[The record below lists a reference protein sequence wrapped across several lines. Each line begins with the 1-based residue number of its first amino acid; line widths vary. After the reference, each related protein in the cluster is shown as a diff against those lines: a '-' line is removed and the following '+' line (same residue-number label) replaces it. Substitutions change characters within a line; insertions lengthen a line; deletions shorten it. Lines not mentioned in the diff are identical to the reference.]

1 MKRILAVKPG
11 TDDITLSIV
20 EGTQDSPKVK
30 KLDKEVYK
38 TNTKTDTSKDL
49 FDTLNYIKDVIKK
62 EKIDEVH
69 IVKAVKPQKGFVS
82 HERVKNEAAVQ
93 LAASSLNVNA
103 KLIAP
108 QSIRAAEKKE
118 EDVEKILD
126 CKFKSKDKK
135 EVAFLGYMGL
145 KD

>member
-1 MKRILAVKPG
+1 MKRVLAVKPG
-11 TDDITLSIV
+11 TDNITLSIV
-20 EGTQDSPKVK
+20 EGNQDSAKTK
-30 KLDKEVYK
+30 KLDTEVYK
-38 TNTKTDTSKDL
+38 TNTQADATKEL
-49 FDTLNYIKDVIKK
+49 HDTLNYIKDIIKK

-69 IVKAVKPQKGFVS
+69 IVKAVKPQKGSVS
-82 HERVKNEAAVQ
+82 PERVKNEAAVQ

-118 EDVEKILD
+118 EDVEKIFG

>member
-1 MKRILAVKPG
+1 MKKILAVKPG
-11 TDDITLSIV
+11 TDDITLSVV
-20 EGTQDSPKVK
+20 EGSQDQPKLK
-30 KLDKEVYK
+30 KLDIEVYK
-38 TNTKTDTSKDL
+38 ANTQEDVTKNLYDTQ
-49 FDTLNYIKDVIKK
+49 NYIKDIIKK

-69 IVKAVKPQKGFVS
+69 IVKAVKPQKGSVS
-82 HERVKNEAAVQ
+82 PERVKNEAAVQ

-118 EDVEKILD
+118 EDVEKIFD

>member
-11 TDDITLSIV
+11 TEDITLSVV
-20 EGTQDSPKVK
+20 EGTRTSPKVK
-30 KLDKEVYK
+30 KLDTEVYR
-38 TNTKTDTSKDL
+38 TNTNTDTTKDL
-49 FDTLNYIKDVIKK
+49 LDTMNYIKDVIEK

-69 IVKAVKPQKGFVS
+69 IVKAVKPQKGSFS
-82 HERVKNEAAVQ
+82 SERVKNEAAVQ
-93 LAASSLNVNA
+93 LAASSLNVNT

-118 EDVEKILD
+118 NDVEKIFD

>member
-20 EGTQDSPKVK
+20 EGTQDSPK
-30 KLDKEVYK
+30 
-38 TNTKTDTSKDL
+38 
-49 FDTLNYIKDVIKK
+49 
-62 EKIDEVH
+62 
-69 IVKAVKPQKGFVS
+69 VKAVKPQKGFVS

-118 EDVEKILD
+118 EDVEKIFD

>member
-11 TDDITLSIV
+11 TDDITLSV
-20 EGTQDSPKVK
+20 VDGTQNFPKVK
-30 KLDKEVYK
+30 KLDTEVYK
-38 TNTKTDTSKDL
+38 TNTSTDTTKDL
-49 FDTLNYIKDVIKK
+49 LDTMNYIKDVIQK

-69 IVKAVKPQKGFVS
+69 IVKAVKPQKGSVS
-82 HERVKNEAAVQ
+82 PERIKNEAAVQ

-118 EDVEKILD
+118 NDVEKIFG